1 MLKSTAQYGGMHLD
15 ITRGMRT
22 INEFVTVCHFN
33 NYLITFSLTL
43 LWNLM
48 HVVCIV
54 YAVTWITQHPVSNRS
69 AAVYQWFYVELS
81 ETFYFT

>member
-15 ITRGMRT
+15 ITRGMWT

-43 LWNLM
+43 L
-48 HVVCIV
+48 
-54 YAVTWITQHPVSNRS
+54 
-69 AAVYQWFYVELS
+69 
-81 ETFYFT
+81 